1 MTQLEHT
8 RTPIRLVRPVLA
20 WVAACGA
27 SGLTLFAS
35 FGLLGALEDA
45 PTARDMAEFVGAT
58 IPATLLLSL
67 YIALFTA
74 LPTLA
79 AAWLMH
85 WRGWQGLTASGLL
98 GFLAGGALVQVI
110 SVPGFVPRSEIGVD
124 HHLWAINRQ
133 LGLEPP
139 DALPF
144 APSAS
149 TGSSTVVEWPSPMGI
164 ERLRSASG

>member
-1 MTQLEHT
+1 MTQLDHT

-98 GFLAGGALVQVI
+98 GFLAGGALVQVL
-110 SVPGFVPRSEIGVD
+110 GFPLGEGVD
-124 HHLWAINRQ
+124 GLKMTLWFAAVGAVG
-133 LGLEPP
+133 GLVYRGVAGRPRPP
-139 DALPF
+139 Y
-144 APSAS
+144 
-149 TGSSTVVEWPSPMGI
+149 
-164 ERLRSASG
+164 